1 MATKKP
7 TLGTYSVMAK
17 LQVTVGRDIEAT
29 SLQDAVERANALKV
43 SDFIDFTA
51 SGLDHNDSESP
62 DVYGVFK
69 NE

>member
-1 MATKKP
+1 MVTKKP
-7 TLGTYSVMAK
+7 TLSIYNVMAK
-17 LQVTVGRDIEAT
+17 LQVNVGMDIDAM
-29 SLQDAVERANALKV
+29 SLQDAVEIANTLKV

-51 SGLDHNDSESP
+51 SGLDHNESESP